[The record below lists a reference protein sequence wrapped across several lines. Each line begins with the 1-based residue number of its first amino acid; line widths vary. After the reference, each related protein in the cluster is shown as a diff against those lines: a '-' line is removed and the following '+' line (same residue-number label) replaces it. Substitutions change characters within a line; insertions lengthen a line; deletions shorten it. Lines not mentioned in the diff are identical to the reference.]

1 MGHIL
6 DGLRAEIDQEAGT
19 DIFGRKRIKVP
30 KDGATLYLSAR
41 MHDAED
47 HAKDM
52 ERLAVA
58 TERAAIDILRRY
70 DSDGSLVNEFK
81 QQIDVRK
88 AHL

>member
-1 MGHIL
+1 MGYIL
-6 DGLRAEIDQEAGT
+6 DSLRAEFNNEAET
-19 DIFGRKRIKVP
+19 NIFGRKKVKVP

-52 ERLAVA
+52 EALAVA

-70 DSDGSLVNEFK
+70 DGDGSLVNEFK
-81 QQIDVRK
+81 QQIDIRK
-88 AHL
+88 LHQ